1 MKPLAT
7 LISGIAASVLC
18 SVCVLA
24 QDTPP
29 PQPGFRPAPPPQ
41 PKPPARPTAPPRSS
55 GLLETNGIAAKV
67 NGQVITYNQVR
78 DMLRPIASQLAA
90 QFPRRGPEFE
100 RQVKAAQKDILQELI
115 DQKIILDEYKQMR
128 PVINDHIVDEDIKQ
142 QIRDNYGN
150 DDAKFL
156 AYLKGRKLTRDAY
169 RAMTRDQLIVQAMR
183 SHQFSDTPPPLP
195 DEVRRKYEEI
205 KQNFR
210 DISKDR
216 ISFKKIFIPQVDKEN
231 PAATPEDQ
239 LTLAENLAKQ
249 IKAGADFEELA
260 RKHSR
265 DAWQAEGGVQ
275 KDVSRMDLSQ
285 ELAAILFAAKEG
297 ELIGPLEEV
306 SPIAQVAS
314 GYTLAVP
321 TKLVFGPCP
330 PLEGRARDMV
340 EMIVRKEK
348 TNAQYEKWIEARRR
362 KAVVQL
368 MQ

>member
-29 PQPGFRPAPPPQ
+29 PGFRPAPPPR
-41 PKPPARPTAPPRSS
+41 PKPPGGPTVPPRSS
-55 GLLETNGIAAKV
+55 GLLEKNGIAAKV

-78 DMLRPIASQLAA
+78 DMLRPIASQLAS

-100 RQVKAAQKDILQELI
+100 RQVMAAQKDILQELI
-115 DQKIILDEYKQMR
+115 DQKIILDEYKNMR

-142 QIRDNYGN
+142 QIRENYGN

-156 AYLKGRKLTRDAY
+156 AYLKSRNLTRDGY

-195 DEVRRKYEEI
+195 DEVRRKYNEI

-210 DISKDR
+210 DMSKDR
-216 ISFKKIFIPQVDKEN
+216 ISFKKIFIPIADKEN
-231 PAATPEDQ
+231 LTATPEEQ
-239 LTLAENLAKQ
+239 LTLAEDLATQ
-249 IKAGADFEELA
+249 IQAGADFEELA

-265 DAWQAEGGVQ
+265 DAFQADGGIQ

-285 ELAAILFAAKEG
+285 EFAAILFAAKEG
-297 ELIGPLEEV
+297 QLVGPLEEI
-306 SPIAQVAS
+306 SPLAQVAS
-314 GYTLAVP
+314 GYTLAIP
-321 TKLVFGPCP
+321 TKIIFGPAP
-330 PLEGRARDMV
+330 PLEGKARDMV

-348 TNAQYEKWIEARRR
+348 THAQYEKWIEGRRR
-362 KAVVQL
+362 KAVVQI
-368 MQ
+368 MK